1 MQHSKLNIPPNLL
14 QENHEDKQTLSDEE
28 IEAILDAEGHLLP
41 IDSIDVKPFLPV
53 TTEPT
58 HGRFGLMG
66 VLLVAILA
74 IMTLW
79 QTISPL
85 INN

>member
-1 MQHSKLNIPPNLL
+1 MQHSKLNTLPKLL
-14 QENHEDKQTLSDEE
+14 QENHEEERILSDEE
-28 IEAILDAEGHLLP
+28 IEAILEAEGHLLP
-41 IDSIDVKPFLPV
+41 IDTIDVKPFSLI

-74 IMTLW
+74 IMILW
-79 QTISPL
+79 QTVSPL

>member
-1 MQHSKLNIPPNLL
+1 MQHSKLNTTPKPL
-14 QENHEDKQTLSDEE
+14 QENPEDERILSDEE
-28 IEAILDAEGHLLP
+28 IEAILEAEGHLLP
-41 IDSIDVKPFLPV
+41 IDNIDAKPFSPV

-74 IMTLW
+74 IMTIW
-79 QTISPL
+79 QTVSPL